1 MSMLK
6 RTDIF
11 LIKNLA
17 PQRLSRIFN
26 QIKKYKHM
34 KKFIVK
40 ETRPAMATWTYEVEA
55 KSEDEAVAKV
65 FDELDV
71 KKVDLAYN
79 VDFEA
84 DMGVEVDEETQ
95 VSDEVVTM
103 VSFTRQQLIEY
114 TREIQ
119 ERCKLAVTE
128 AVNDAG
134 IEGEEYTELEL
145 DYNNVIQIN
154 FDDRAFIKEIE
165 SVIDNAFETD
175 DDSVFDEATNVITFM
190 SKR

>member
-1 MSMLK
+1 MNKSIVNVVIAALK
-6 RTDIF
+6 EIEIDGEMMEYIINEVGMRDQMIKQLTPQDDIVE
-11 LIKNLA
+11 LE
-17 PQRLSRIFN
+17 RG
-26 QIKKYKHM
+26 
-34 KKFIVK
+34 
-40 ETRPAMATWTYEVEA
+40 ETI
-55 KSEDEAVAKV
+55 
-65 FDELDV
+65 
-71 KKVDLAYN
+71 
-79 VDFEA
+79 
-84 DMGVEVDEETQ
+84 
-95 VSDEVVTM
+95 M

-119 ERCKLAVTE
+119 ERCKLATTE

-165 SVIDNAFETD
+165 NVIDNAFETD

>member
-1 MSMLK
+1 M
-6 RTDIF
+6 
-11 LIKNLA
+11 
-17 PQRLSRIFN
+17 
-26 QIKKYKHM
+26 
-34 KKFIVK
+34 
-40 ETRPAMATWTYEVEA
+40 
-55 KSEDEAVAKV
+55 
-65 FDELDV
+65 
-71 KKVDLAYN
+71 
-79 VDFEA
+79 
-84 DMGVEVDEETQ
+84 
-95 VSDEVVTM
+95 
-103 VSFTRQQLIEY
+103 IEY

-165 SVIDNAFETD
+165 NVIDNAFETD

>member
-1 MSMLK
+1 MNKSIVNVVIAALK
-6 RTDIF
+6 EIEIDGEMMEYIINEVGMRDQMIKQLTPQDDI
-11 LIKNLA
+11 
-17 PQRLSRIFN
+17 
-26 QIKKYKHM
+26 
-34 KKFIVK
+34 
-40 ETRPAMATWTYEVEA
+40 VEL
-55 KSEDEAVAKV
+55 ERGEKV
-65 FDELDV
+65 
-71 KKVDLAYN
+71 
-79 VDFEA
+79 
-84 DMGVEVDEETQ
+84 
-95 VSDEVVTM
+95 M

-134 IEGEEYTELEL
+134 IEGDEYIELEL

>member
-1 MSMLK
+1 
-6 RTDIF
+6 
-11 LIKNLA
+11 
-17 PQRLSRIFN
+17 
-26 QIKKYKHM
+26 M

-71 KKVDLAYN
+71 KKVDLTYD
-79 VDFEA
+79 VDYEA
-84 DMGVEVDEETQ
+84 DMGVEVDEEIQ
-95 VSDEVVTM
+95 ASDEVVTM

-134 IEGEEYTELEL
+134 IEGDEYTELEL